1 MNRISR
7 RVFTGEFKAEAVK
20 LVTEQGVRKSE
31 VARRLDVSL
40 KSLDDWIKQSK
51 AGVLKG
57 SLGVGKLTAE
67 QQRIRELERELA
79 IARMERDIL
88 KKATAFFARE
98 ERSEGCRGEV
108 RLDR

>member
-1 MNRISR
+1 MNRIPR

-40 KSLDDWIKQSK
+40 KSLDAWIKQSK

-67 QQRIRELERELA
+67 QQRIRELA

-88 KKATAFFARE
+88 KKATAFFAKESR
-98 ERSEGCRGEV
+98 
-108 RLDR
+108 